1 MWDSLILNPMINTL
15 LFIYNLLG
23 VQLGIPYAFGF
34 AIIIFTILIRLLT
47 LPLTVKQQQSTQKM
61 QDLQQDKRFKKLQE
75 KYKDNKQKLQE
86 EQMKLYQE
94 MGINPLSG
102 CLPLVIQFPILFGLY
117 GAIIRALADTPV
129 PLLEFSRHI
138 YDSVAATIIP
148 LQSHFLWM
156 DLGRPERLPL
166 EFLKGLGP
174 LSDGLPV
181 LAIVVVITTY
191 LQTKMT
197 TPPSPGSQGAGMTQ
211 VMGLYM
217 PLIVGWLAYSFAA
230 GLALYFVV
238 SNLLGIA
245 QAVVVKRIQARADLA
260 GPISRPKSGRTA
272 SAAKPSGSKQTD
284 DVKG

>member
-1 MWDSLILNPMINTL
+1 MWDTLILNPMINAL
-15 LFIYNLLG
+15 LWIYNLLG
-23 VQLGIPYAFGF
+23 IQLGIPYAFGY
-34 AIIIFTILIRLLT
+34 AIIVFTILIRLLT
-47 LPLTVKQQQSTQKM
+47 LPLTVKQQQSTQKL
-61 QDLQQDKRFKKLQE
+61 QDLQQDKRFKKLEE

-94 MGINPLSG
+94 LGINPLSG
-102 CLPLVIQFPILFGLY
+102 CLPLLIQFPILFGLY
-117 GAIIRALADTPV
+117 GAIIRALADTPI

-138 YDSVAATIIP
+138 YNSVSAAIIP

-181 LAIVVVITTY
+181 LAIVVVVTTY
-191 LQTKMT
+191 LQTKLT

-211 VMGLYM
+211 VMSLYM

-238 SNLLGIA
+238 SNLLGIV
-245 QAVVVKRIQARADLA
+245 QAVVVKRMQARADLEGA
-260 GPISRPKSGRTA
+260 ITKPKPAKRSSKSTA
-272 SAAKPSGSKQTD
+272 KASGSK
-284 DVKG
+284 